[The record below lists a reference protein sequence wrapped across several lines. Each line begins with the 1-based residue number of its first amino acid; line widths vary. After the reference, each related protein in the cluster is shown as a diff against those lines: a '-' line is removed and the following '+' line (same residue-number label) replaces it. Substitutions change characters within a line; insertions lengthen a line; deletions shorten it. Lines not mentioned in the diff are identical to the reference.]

1 MLIKTS
7 NKSTFLHLIII
18 IIIITIII
26 RVETID
32 GSANEGEDY
41 VAISETL
48 TFEPYQ
54 KEKEVITL
62 KMRTMTDEM
71 MMMMMVMSMTLTFKP
86 EGRRRLGKPSHTKL
100 DKFSLKMM
108 MVTMMM

>member
-7 NKSTFLHLIII
+7 KKSTFLHLIII
-18 IIIITIII
+18 IITIIV

-71 MMMMMVMSMTLTFKP
+71 MMMVMSMTLTFKP
-86 EGRRRLGKPSHTKL
+86 EG
-100 DKFSLKMM
+100 
-108 MVTMMM
+108 

>member
-1 MLIKTS
+1 M
-7 NKSTFLHLIII
+7 
-18 IIIITIII
+18 I

-54 KEKEVITL
+54 KEKEV
-62 KMRTMTDEM
+62 KMMTNKMMLMILLMISMTM
-71 MMMMMVMSMTLTFKP
+71 VMTLTFESYQKKEVREAIP
-86 EGRRRLGKPSHTKL
+86 HQIG
-100 DKFSLKMM
+100 
-108 MVTMMM
+108 

>member
-1 MLIKTS
+1 MHRNIRLRVYSDLLNIAHK
-7 NKSTFLHLIII
+7 NHQQFNIPPPI
-18 IIIITIII
+18 IIIITIIV

-71 MMMMMVMSMTLTFKP
+71 MMMVMSMTLTFKP
-86 EGRRRLGKPSHTKL
+86 YQKGEEIG
-100 DKFSLKMM
+100 
-108 MVTMMM
+108 

>member
-1 MLIKTS
+1 MHRNIRLCVYSDLLNIAHK
-7 NKSTFLHLIII
+7 NHQQFNIPPPI
-18 IIIITIII
+18 III

-71 MMMMMVMSMTLTFKP
+71 MMMSMTLTFKP
-86 EGRRRLGKPSHTKL
+86 YQKGEEG
-100 DKFSLKMM
+100 
-108 MVTMMM
+108 